1 MGEGSSS
8 CGNSRQ
14 PHLERVSGRYCLAV
28 ATNAKALIRTAA
40 NNTPQQST
48 NTFSFSTA
56 ADQHTQRTAAS
67 MQCHRSATHSLSSS
81 ARAAARPVV
90 LCRSAVP
97 MHVDVAIAG
106 AGPAGLAAAA
116 ALRKADPN
124 LKVSQADTQADRQ
137 HLLWVWTC

>member
-1 MGEGSSS
+1 
-8 CGNSRQ
+8 
-14 PHLERVSGRYCLAV
+14 
-28 ATNAKALIRTAA
+28 
-40 NNTPQQST
+40 
-48 NTFSFSTA
+48 
-56 ADQHTQRTAAS
+56 
-67 MQCHRSATHSLSSS
+67 
-81 ARAAARPVV
+81 VV